1 MMREVRRTL
10 LAAASVAVLAAVAV
24 TACDGGDDDN
34 GGTTPASGA
43 PPAATSVPRPPS
55 GDGARLTMLGQL
67 TRDGQ
72 LFDAEF
78 LGVRVVREGR
88 VTPCQATLPPVEGGS
103 YQIEVLLD
111 ADVRGC
117 GAPGAAV
124 LLWVFADGGFL
135 YATETAPWPEDLA
148 PLPFNADFSTVDPA
162 GASMPVTEIKGRL
175 YDAAGAQL
183 PDGAVVE
190 AYIGDTICGTTTLR
204 DSAATEGYY
213 TLIIA
218 GPESVSGCAEGAA
231 IAFRVNDAPADGTA
245 VNDLGR
251 GGAEQEADLTLR

>member
-1 MMREVRRTL
+1 MFLGLCVAAVVAL
-10 LAAASVAVLAAVAV
+10 LAS
-24 TACDGGDDDN
+24 ACDGGDDD
-34 GGTTPASGA
+34 GAATPASGG
-43 PPAATSVPRPPS
+43 PPAATSVPGRPA
-55 GDGARLTMLGQL
+55 DGARLTLLGQL

-88 VTPCQATLPPVEGGS
+88 ATACQATIPAVEGGA
-103 YQIEVLLD
+103 YEIEVLRD
-111 ADVRGC
+111 ADARGC
-117 GAPGAAV
+117 GAPGAEL
-124 LLWVFADGGFL
+124 LLWVFADGRFL
-135 YATETAPWPEDLA
+135 FATETARWPEEFA
-148 PLPFNADFSTVDPA
+148 PMQFSADFSTVDPA

-190 AYIGDTICGTTTLR
+190 AYIGDTICGVTSLR

-213 TLIIA
+213 TLIVA
-218 GPESVSGCAEGAA
+218 GPESVAACAEGAA
-231 IAFRVNDAPADGTA
+231 IAFRVNDAPAGGSA

-251 GGAEQEADLTLR
+251 GGVEHEVDLTLR